1 MVDYTKYVLK
11 SKEELESL
19 LAGKD
24 NFFVVACN
32 KCFKEFDTT
41 AEPEL
46 DSFVGLS
53 QEQGKH
59 ITGTARVDFLCNK
72 VQTEKKLAV
81 PEGTENVVVISCG
94 LGVQTVADMEAVPVF
109 TATNSLNYIGHHG
122 MALTKKT
129 CGACAQCYLNVTGGI
144 CPIVDCTKSLVNGQC
159 GGAKDGKCEID
170 CKKDCAW

>member
-11 SKEELESL
+11 SKEELEGM

-24 NFFVVACN
+24 NLFVVSCN

-41 AEPEL
+41 EEPECGE
-46 DSFVGLS
+46 FVALAES
-53 QEQGKH
+53 LGKRV
-59 ITGTARVDFLCNK
+59 TGTARVDFLCNK
-72 VQTEKKLAV
+72 VQTEKKLEDAL

-94 LGVQTVADMEAVPVF
+94 LGVQTVADLEAIPVF

-122 MALTKKT
+122 MALTQKT

-144 CPIVDCTKSLVNGQC
+144 CPIVDCTKSLVNGQ
-159 GGAKDGKCEID
+159 
-170 CKKDCAW
+170 